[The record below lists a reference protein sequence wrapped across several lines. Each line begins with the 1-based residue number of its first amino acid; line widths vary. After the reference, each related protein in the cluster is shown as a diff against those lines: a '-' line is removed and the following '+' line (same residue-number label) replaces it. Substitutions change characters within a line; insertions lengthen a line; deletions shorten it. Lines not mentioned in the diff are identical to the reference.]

1 MKLVEKL
8 DQGLDRVDLA
18 RPPPDQNVLLPRVI
32 ISCQKLKNVTD
43 QIGDLVIGIP
53 FLSMDDSAVV
63 AALLHQGC
71 THLGNALAAAMYE
84 PDGDSEN
91 VLEYLVSLLLRVWVT
106 RLIYYIE
113 HSKEEAIMISQL
125 YPYERIESRF
135 DTRIRMIRGKGK
147 S

>member
-8 DQGLDRVDLA
+8 DQALDRVDLA

-32 ISCQKLKNVTD
+32 ISCQKLKNVAD

-106 RLIYYIE
+106 RLLPCNCLLGTSGSLKPHYQCIC
-113 HSKEEAIMISQL
+113 L
-125 YPYERIESRF
+125 L
-135 DTRIRMIRGKGK
+135 
-147 S
+147 